1 MSGPSRRRVLQSLG
15 AGVGV
20 GLAGCVDGGPS
31 PEEEAEQHREA
42 IASYADVASATEDGY
57 QLSMPYLSTDAGV
70 QGLPLVN
77 VEAPMLEPE
86 RPNVL
91 LYDLGADGTFELV
104 AAKWYVSTEEA
115 DEPPSL
121 FGRTFDGPFEGRAL
135 FVPEHYG
142 LTAWLFEENP
152 DGLFAE
158 ANAEVEPPA
167 YLDDLE
173 TAWDALEQYSANV
186 VLAERAGYANAE
198 ICYEGDGG
206 DYGIP
211 VVNTDASGTDPA
223 EPSVLLYRFASNW
236 SYHLVGAEWYV
247 PADEV
252 DAPPTMFGQEFHGPQ
267 ASHGEESVQPEHYGL
282 HAWLSMANPEGMF
295 APYNPLLECIN
306 RPENR

>member
-1 MSGPSRRRVLQSLG
+1 MG

-20 GLAGCVDGGPS
+20 GLAGCLDGGSS
-31 PEEEAEQHREA
+31 PEEEAESYRDTLS
-42 IASYADVASATEDGY
+42 SYADVARAVEDGY
-57 QLSMPYLSTDAGV
+57 QLSVPYLYTDGGV
-70 QGLPLVN
+70 QGMPLVN
-77 VEAPMLEPE
+77 FDGPVLEPE
-86 RPNVL
+86 RPNML
-91 LYDLGADGTFELV
+91 LYDLREDGTFDLL

-115 DEPPSL
+115 DEPPSM
-121 FGRTFDGPFEGRAL
+121 FGRGFDGPFEGRAL

-158 ANAEVEPPA
+158 AHPGVEPPP
-167 YLDDLE
+167 YLADLE
-173 TAWDALEQYSANV
+173 TAWDALDRYSANV
-186 VLAERAGYANAE
+186 TLAEQAGYENADV
-198 ICYEGDGG
+198 CYDGDGG
-206 DYGIP
+206 GYGIP
-211 VVNTDASGTDPA
+211 VVNPDATGTNPA

-236 SYHLVGAEWYV
+236 SYHLIGAEWYV

-282 HAWLSMANPEGMF
+282 HAWLYMTNPEGMF

-306 RPENR
+306 RPENE